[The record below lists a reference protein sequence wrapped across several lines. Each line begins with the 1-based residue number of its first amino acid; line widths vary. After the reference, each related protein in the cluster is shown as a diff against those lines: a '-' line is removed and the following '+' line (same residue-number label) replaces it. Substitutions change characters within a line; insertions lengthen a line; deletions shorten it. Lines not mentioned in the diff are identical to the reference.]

1 MNLKDIRDYVR
12 SFCENMYHA
21 GKMSDNKQFTL
32 EDKMIDI
39 FINEG
44 YRFFCV
50 TARTN
55 KKIGTVTTIAN
66 TQEYDLPVGLS
77 QIINVFYS
85 SATDKWKLHQIRDD
99 EQLWW
104 ELQSNN
110 VSSAYSTQYG
120 QNKINLYP
128 QPAQSGEIVSIYGSF
143 IPDDMVND
151 GETPLIPERYHQALV
166 DYALFRTQQMI
177 GLIDQTQTSAQQQF
191 ASFRQLFETQAD
203 QCRKETEFTGNEFLQ
218 FRDGTE
224 WDDNEYQY
232 PHFDH
237 NPVMGIVQYSS
248 NLYFKNTVNGEYING
263 YEDLSPITI
272 TSDDF
277 DYAYTATQGLHY
289 EIFCYAERS
298 TEAVAVLSLDVEHW
312 PTAFTT
318 LAPAKTIKIDRKAK
332 TTGNDILISVTTT
345 AGSATV
351 TINVKNANG
360 GTLNLKIRNKITL

>member
-1 MNLKDIRDYVR
+1 MNLKDIRDYVKA
-12 SFCENMYHA
+12 FCENMYNA
-21 GKMSDNKQFTL
+21 SKMSDDKQFTL
-32 EDKMIDI
+32 EDKIVDT

-44 YRFFCV
+44 YRLFSV
-50 TARTN
+50 ISRTN
-55 KKIGTVTTIAN
+55 KKIETITTTAN
-66 TQEYDLPVGLS
+66 VQEYSLPSGLS

-85 SATDKWKLHQIRDD
+85 SATDKWRLRQIRDD

-104 ELQSNN
+104 ELQNNN

-120 QNKINLYP
+120 QNKIKLYP
-128 QPAQSGEIVSIYGSF
+128 QPTQTGEVINIYGTF
-143 IPDDMVND
+143 VPADLVND
-151 GETPLIPERYHQALV
+151 GETPLIPERYHQSLV

-177 GLIDQTQTSAQQQF
+177 GLIDQTKVTAQQQF
-191 ASFRQLFETQAD
+191 LNFKQLFETQAD

-224 WDDNEYQY
+224 WDDNQYFY

-237 NPVMGIVQYSS
+237 NPVIGIAQFS
-248 NLYFKNTVNGEYING
+248 NSLYFKNTVNGEYING
-263 YEDLSPITI
+263 YEDLSSITI
-272 TSDDF
+272 TSDNF

-312 PTAFTT
+312 PATFTT
-318 LAPAKTIKIDRKAK
+318 LSPAKTIKIDRKAK